1 MDIMTYIGVGKEAAI
16 TRSELARLTNL
27 PDRKV
32 REQIEAARRN
42 GELIVNAGD
51 GAGYYISDNIDELT
65 RQYRMNEN
73 RAMSILV
80 QKKFLRRRIKELK
93 EQEEKKC

>member
-16 TRSELARLTNL
+16 TRREIARLTNL
-27 PDRKV
+27 PDRAV
-32 REQIEAARRN
+32 RKQIEAARRN

-51 GAGYYISDNIDELT
+51 GAGYYISNNIEELM
-65 RQYRMNEN
+65 RQYRMNES

-80 QKKFLRRRIKELK
+80 QQKFLRRRIKELK
-93 EQEEKKC
+93 EQEEQKC

>member
-1 MDIMTYIGVGKEAAI
+1 MDIMTYIGVGREAAI
-16 TRSELARLTNL
+16 TRRELVRLTSL
-27 PDRKV
+27 PDRTV

-51 GAGYYISDNIDELT
+51 GAGYYISDDIGELT
-65 RQYRMNEN
+65 RQYRMNES

-80 QKKFLRRRIKELK
+80 QQKFLRRRIKELK
-93 EQEEKKC
+93 EREDKKC

>member
-16 TRSELARLTNL
+16 TRRELVRLTHL
-27 PDRKV
+27 PDRMV

-51 GAGYYISDNIDELT
+51 GAGYYISDDLNELT
-65 RQYRMNEN
+65 RQYRMNES

-80 QKKFLRRRIKELK
+80 QQKFLRRRIKELK
-93 EQEEKKC
+93 ELEDKKC

>member
-1 MDIMTYIGVGKEAAI
+1 MDIMTYIGVGKESAI

-80 QKKFLRRRIKELK
+80 QQKFLRRRIKELK